1 MFYTL
6 LNYIQTNYSDILPTH
21 VQRVEE
27 TKKEHIDIFKN
38 NGNLV
43 WSTNGS
49 TIVYTDV
56 ESGLAKYDFF
66 DVFIKSQ

>member
-1 MFYTL
+1 MFLTL
-6 LNYIQTNYSDILPTH
+6 LNYIHTNYSDILPTH
-21 VQRVEE
+21 IQHVEE
-27 TKKEHIDIFKN
+27 TKKEQKDIFKN

-49 TIVYTDV
+49 TTVYTDV